1 MERLHT
7 VAVSIRKNK
16 IEYIDGIK
24 GVACIMVMLGHYYCI
39 YSLAEE
45 FIPMP
50 ALLVGVFRLVE
61 FFLDADL
68 GLFIFALLSGYCIA
82 LSKIDTVKKL
92 VVAIFKR
99 FIRFLIPVLGAN
111 LVTYLVYLSIG
122 FHNSATTDLFVNT
135 WFTSYYQNDM
145 WLGLAVKDSVK
156 TIFGNGAVFNASFWV
171 IRYFFYASILVY
183 IGSYLESK
191 CADKMKFVL
200 YAVELLAATYLF
212 QTNGFAIALG
222 AIWCK
227 AERSD
232 LLDRWNNKKLL
243 GVLAT
248 IAFVLLD
255 GGAEWL
261 AAVCGINMFATAWA
275 KILYAFVI
283 LYAISRLEVLKKL
296 FSKKV
301 FVDLSKLSFGIY
313 ALHWP
318 IICSLSSLLFL
329 QIDFTVGTY
338 LIIGAGTAGLVLLV
352 ALLYHLTVEKCCDV
366 VLKVVNERV
375 LNG

>member
-1 MERLHT
+1 MERFRR
-7 VAVSIRKNK
+7 VAVSIKKKK

-24 GVACIMVMLGHYYCI
+24 GVACMMVMLGHYYCI

-50 ALLVGVFRLVE
+50 ALLEGVFRLVE

-68 GLFIFALLSGYCIA
+68 GLFIFALLSGYCVA

-92 VVAIFKR
+92 LGAIFKR

-111 LVTYLVYLSIG
+111 VITYLIYLSIG
-122 FHNSATTDLFVNT
+122 FHNGATTELFVNM
-135 WFTSYYQNDM
+135 WFWSYYQNDM

-156 TIFGNGAVFNASFWV
+156 TILGNGAVFNASFWV
-171 IRYFFYASILVY
+171 IRYFFYASMIVY
-183 IGSYLESK
+183 VGSYLESK
-191 CADKMKFVL
+191 CTDKIKYVL
-200 YAVELLAATYLF
+200 YVLELVAATYLF

-222 AIWCK
+222 AVWCK
-227 AERSD
+227 IERTD
-232 LLDRWNNKKLL
+232 LLSRWNNKKVL
-243 GVLAT
+243 GVLAAV
-248 IAFVLLD
+248 AFVLLD

-261 AAVCGINMFATAWA
+261 AALLGINVITTAWA
-275 KILYAFVI
+275 KILYAFII
-283 LYAISRLEVLKKL
+283 LYAISRVEILTRL

-318 IICSLSSLLFL
+318 IICSISSLLFL
-329 QIDFTVGTY
+329 QVEFSVGAY
-338 LIIGAGTAGLVLLV
+338 LLIGAGTAGLVLV
-352 ALLYHLTVEKCCDV
+352 AALLYHLTVEKCCDV

>member
-1 MERLHT
+1 M
-7 VAVSIRKNK
+7 AVSIKKKK

-24 GVACIMVMLGHYYCI
+24 GVACMMVMLGHYYCI

-50 ALLVGVFRLVE
+50 ALLEGVFRLVE

-68 GLFIFALLSGYCIA
+68 GLFIFALLSGYCVA

-92 VVAIFKR
+92 LGAVFKR

-111 LVTYLVYLSIG
+111 VITYLIYLSIG
-122 FHNSATTDLFVNT
+122 FHNSATTELFVNM
-135 WFTSYYQNDM
+135 WFWSYYQNDM

-156 TIFGNGAVFNASFWV
+156 TILGNGAVFNASFWV
-171 IRYFFYASILVY
+171 IRYFFYASMIVY
-183 IGSYLESK
+183 VGSYLESK
-191 CADKMKFVL
+191 CTDKIKYVL
-200 YAVELLAATYLF
+200 YVLELVAATYLF

-222 AIWCK
+222 AVWCK
-227 AERSD
+227 VERND
-232 LLDRWNNKKLL
+232 LLRRWNNKKVL
-243 GVLAT
+243 GVLAAV
-248 IAFVLLD
+248 AFVLLD

-261 AAVCGINMFATAWA
+261 AALLGINVITTAWA

-283 LYAISRLEVLKKL
+283 LYAISRLEILTRL

-318 IICSLSSLLFL
+318 IICSISSLLFL
-329 QIDFTVGTY
+329 QVEFSVGTY
-338 LIIGAGTAGLVLLV
+338 LLIGAGTAGLVLV
-352 ALLYHLTVEKCCDV
+352 AALLYHLTVEKCCDV
-366 VLKVVNERV
+366 VLKVLSEGI